1 VQVIITSKNPT
12 NPARL
17 FRRKTTDTKIPDSS
31 KKFQTNRKQ
40 DERLAQRRRESFLL
54 TNGVNN

>member
-1 VQVIITSKNPT
+1 VRVIITSKNPIK
-12 NPARL
+12 PARL
-17 FRRKTTDTKIPDSS
+17 FRRKTTGTKIPDGS